1 MSSVR
6 SILGRKSY
14 RQLARDFDDNPG
26 QRAAYESKGNCVI
39 LAGPGSG
46 KTKTLTVKLARM
58 AAEDVR
64 APRGIACLTYNLEC
78 AGELRRRLGELGMEG
93 ARNFYVGT
101 VHSFCLRH
109 VLMSYS
115 RISDAPLPAGA
126 SVASSADTDK
136 IFSGS
141 VKHVISADERP
152 ERFHTRC
159 STYRRNFPDRSSAA
173 FRETDPQTAELVL
186 DYEGR
191 LRAAGKIDFDMMVLE
206 GLRLIEKHAWVRRAI
221 AAKFP
226 ILAVDEYQDLGLP
239 LHRIVLSLCFKAGI
253 RLLAVGD
260 PDQSIYGFAG
270 SQPNLLVQLAER
282 PDVESIRLKFN
293 YRSGS
298 TIVGMSEVAL
308 GETRGYQAKSQHKDT
323 IDFHGD
329 DGGIEAQASVIC
341 EKIIPEVR
349 RLRPNIKLGQIAIL
363 YVDKYDAEVIATRM
377 TTAGLPFV
385 RIDAGGPYPRTPL
398 TRWLEAAAAWCAGGW
413 KRKRP
418 RLSSLIQEWL
428 TFHRP
433 LLLNAR
439 DQRACESEI
448 AGFLFGHRKPE
459 SLLCDWLETLVAET
473 SLGRAL
479 HYPMAL
485 EDECGNFERLQ
496 TICKEGFPLHVVTLA
511 KFAREEGVT
520 DRIKLVTLHSAKGLE
535 FDVVVMMGMDQGRMP
550 KYSADTGEALREQ
563 RRLFYVGLTRAR
575 RAVHMT
581 FSGWYKGPNGRIWQ
595 KGPSEFMVE
604 VYQQMQSSS

>member
-1 MSSVR
+1 MSPVR
-6 SILGRKSY
+6 SVLGRKSY

-26 QRAAYESKGNCVI
+26 QRAAYESTGNCVI

-78 AGELRRRLGELGMEG
+78 AAELRRRLGELGMDG
-93 ARNFYVGT
+93 ARNLYVGT

-109 VLMSYS
+109 VLLPYS
-115 RISDAPLPAGA
+115 RLSDAPLPAGA
-126 SVASSADTDK
+126 SVASSADADR

-173 FRETDPQTAELVL
+173 FLETDPETAELVL

-191 LRAAGKIDFDMMVLE
+191 LRTAGKIDFDMMVLE

-221 AAKFP
+221 EAKFP

-270 SQPNLLVQLAER
+270 SQPNLLVQLAAR
-282 PDVESIRLKFN
+282 PDVESIRLEFN

-308 GETRGYQAKSQHKDT
+308 RETRGYQAKSQHRDT
-323 IDFHGD
+323 IDFHED
-329 DGGIEAQASVIC
+329 EGGIEAQASVIC

-349 RLRPNIKLGQIAIL
+349 RLQPDMKLGQIAVL

-377 TTAGLPFV
+377 TAAGLPFARV
-385 RIDAGGPYPRTPL
+385 DPGGPYPRTPL

-413 KRKRP
+413 ERKRP
-418 RLSSLIQEWL
+418 RLSNLVQEWL
-428 TFHRP
+428 ASHRP

-448 AGFLFGHRKPE
+448 AGFLFGHRQPD
-459 SLLCDWLETLVAET
+459 LLLSDWLEALVAET

-479 HYPMAL
+479 HQPMAL
-485 EDECGNFERLQ
+485 EDERDNFERLQ
-496 TICKEGFPLHVVTLA
+496 TICKEGFSLHGATLA

-520 DRIKLVTLHSAKGLE
+520 DQVKLVTLHSAKGLE
-535 FDVVVMMGMDQGRMP
+535 FDVVIMMGMDQGRMP
-550 KYSADTGEALREQ
+550 KFSAETGEGLREQ

-575 RAVHMT
+575 HAVHMT
-581 FSGWYKGPNGRIWQ
+581 FSGWYRGPTGRIWQ
-595 KGPSEFMVE
+595 KGASQFVIEI
-604 VYQQMQSSS
+604 YQRMQTAS